1 MKNITHCIN
10 LFKKYHLYIMFLIML
25 IIMIIGFIWSYQV
38 SNKEKT
44 IEYIEEETKEEVII
58 ETIKID
64 IKGSVKKPGVYEL
77 NIGSRVIDAIEKAGN
92 LNKDADTSLINL
104 SKKLSD
110 EDVIIIYSNDE
121 IKEYRETSK
130 IEKYDEVEIECN
142 CPDNLNTSC
151 INEKTTSTE
160 ETNSL
165 ISINTANADKL
176 KEISGLGDSK
186 VKNIIEYRETN
197 GPFNSIKDIKNVTGI
212 GDSLFEK
219 IKDYITI

>member
-38 SNKEKT
+38 SNKEET